1 MTNSLET
8 QSPQAGPRHFK
19 RKKLNLNV
27 KREFQ
32 KWLLLR
38 ILGTVILSSLVAGT
52 ILYFY
57 ARHETTASFYEAH
70 IKIIRVSDLLL
81 PVVAAG
87 SFVSL
92 IGGALLALFLPQ
104 KVAGPIFRI
113 EQDLRNVEG
122 GDLTVEVKLRKGDP
136 LKDLAATINRT
147 IASLRSKIHKVK
159 EARTNV
165 EKALSADDKE
175 ILIESM
181 ETEKETLNVF
191 HT

>member
-1 MTNSLET
+1 MTNSLKGQGT
-8 QSPQAGPRHFK
+8 QPGRQFYK

-38 ILGTVILSSLVAGT
+38 ILGTIILSSLVAGL

-70 IKIIRVSDLLL
+70 IKIRRVSDLLL
-81 PVVAAG
+81 PVIAAG

-92 IGGALLALFLPQ
+92 IGGAMLALFLPQ

-113 EQDLRNVEG
+113 EQDLKSVRD
-122 GDLTVEVKLRKGDP
+122 GDMTVEIRLRKNDP
-136 LKDLAATINRT
+136 LKDLASSINKTIVSIRE
-147 IASLRSKIHKVK
+147 KIQNVK
-159 EARTNV
+159 EAQTKV
-165 EKALSADDKE
+165 EKSLSTDN
-175 ILIESM
+175 
-181 ETEKETLNVF
+181 KETLTALENGKKALNIF
-191 HT
+191 RT